1 MGYIPWSLKESD
13 TTERLTLSLSK
24 SSMNLSEQ
32 KSSEF
37 GNANQKWLAMFLC
50 RSHGQ
55 DFYRDVEVKQE
66 NYFIDY
72 SLSCYSIWET
82 QLCCL
87 HLVVLRFS
95 FLNHKAFQA

>member
-37 GNANQKWLAMFLC
+37 GNANQKWLAMLLC

-55 DFYRDVEVKQE
+55 DLQRHGSKARELFY
-66 NYFIDY
+66 
-72 SLSCYSIWET
+72 
-82 QLCCL
+82 
-87 HLVVLRFS
+87 
-95 FLNHKAFQA
+95 